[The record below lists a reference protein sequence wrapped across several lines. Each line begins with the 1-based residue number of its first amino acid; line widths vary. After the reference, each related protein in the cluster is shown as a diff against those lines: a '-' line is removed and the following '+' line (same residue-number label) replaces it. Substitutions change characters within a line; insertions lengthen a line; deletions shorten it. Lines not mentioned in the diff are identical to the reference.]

1 MQFSYADIYY
11 TLELK
16 SVESK
21 TYNLKIPLQ
30 QNLKSFPRLNLDE
43 TLLISDVVAVKEW
56 LQPFLTA
63 VRKMATLSEH

>member
-1 MQFSYADIYY
+1 MQFSYVDIYY

-16 SVESK
+16 SAESE

-43 TLLISDVVAVKEW
+43 TLLISDVVAVKSGCN
-56 LQPFLTA
+56 P
-63 VRKMATLSEH
+63 S